1 MSNYNTVSHH
11 KAVKQA
17 IVLIYKK
24 NGHSSPEKGLV
35 FVENKLA
42 EWNDSIQEC
51 CRRGLIDA
59 LSILKLVQTYM
70 SLDEL
75 DKRIRSAIA
84 DSTTPS

>member
-1 MSNYNTVSHH
+1 MSNYNTASHH

-24 NGHSSPEKGLV
+24 NGHSAPEKVLI
-35 FVENKLA
+35 FIENKLA

-59 LSILKLVQTYM
+59 PSILRLVQTYM

-75 DKRIRSAIA
+75 DKRIRSA
-84 DSTTPS
+84 TTGSMMPS